1 MVANTFPGVWLQMV
15 LPQVIV
21 WFLAELEMLAT
32 LLIDGKAL
40 HTTVTHCTLSQAR
53 DALDILHKYVGLSV
67 NSEAASA

>member
-1 MVANTFPGVWLQMV
+1 MLAQVILSNDKAQEMVANTFSGVWLQMV
-15 LPQVIV
+15 LPEGVL

-53 DALDILHKYVGLSV
+53 DAWQ
-67 NSEAASA
+67 